1 MASSPTAYA
10 ANVKPIHPES
20 LYPYAAFIRC
30 SGITK
35 TRIREARLQG
45 LKIQTVDAGRR
56 KFVRGADGI
65 KFIEQ
70 LAELGGTP
78 P

>member
-1 MASSPTAYA
+1 MSISPTAYA
-10 ANVKPIHPES
+10 VNTKPIHPES

-30 SGITK
+30 SGITR

-45 LKIQTVDAGRR
+45 LKLPTVDAGRR

-65 KFIEQ
+65 IFIQQ
-70 LAELGGTP
+70 LAELGAKS
-78 P
+78 

>member
-1 MASSPTAYA
+1 MASSSTAYA
-10 ANVKPIHPES
+10 ANTKPIHPES

-45 LKIQTVDAGRR
+45 LELPTVDAGRR

-65 KFIEQ
+65 EYIKQ
-70 LAELGGTP
+70 LAELEP
-78 P
+78 KS